1 MPPVSDLPVARHVLL
16 VDDEPSLLFTLS
28 DRLETEGYRVHAERD
43 GDAGLAR
50 ALSDTFDVIILDG
63 MLPGRDGLD
72 VCQTLRE
79 RGVHTPILMLSARA
93 QLVDRVVG
101 LKLGADDY
109 LAKPFEISELLA
121 RLQALLRRVPQAD
134 AQVFQFADVVV
145 DYRRAEVT
153 RGGTRVELTAREY
166 TLLTYFVKHHGA
178 TISRDELLNEV
189 WGYNAMPSTR
199 TVDVHV
205 AILRQ
210 KLERH
215 PRKPRH
221 IVTIFGLG
229 YKFVV

>member
-1 MPPVSDLPVARHVLL
+1 MLI
-16 VDDEPSLLFTLS
+16 VDDEPSLLFALT
-28 DRLETEGYRVHAERD
+28 DRLEAEGYRVDAERD

-50 ALSDTFDVIILDG
+50 ASAEPFDVIILDG

-79 RGVHTPILMLSARA
+79 RGVRTPILMLSARG

-101 LKLGADDY
+101 LKIGADDY

-134 AQVFQFADVVV
+134 LQIFHFGDVVV
-145 DYRRAEVT
+145 DFRKAEVT
-153 RGGTRVELTAREY
+153 RSGARVELTAREF
-166 TLLTYFVKHHGA
+166 TLLAYFVKHQGA

-189 WGYNAMPSTR
+189 WGYNAMPSTG
-199 TVDVHV
+199 TVDVHI

-210 KLERH
+210 KLETH

-229 YKFVV
+229 YKFVA

>member
-1 MPPVSDLPVARHVLL
+1 MTQPRHVLI

-28 DRLETEGYRVHAERD
+28 DRLETEGYRVDAERT

-50 ALSDTFDVIILDG
+50 ASSETFDVIILDG

-79 RGVHTPILMLSARA
+79 RGVRTPILMLSARA
-93 QLVDRVVG
+93 QLIDRVVG

-109 LAKPFEISELLA
+109 LAKPFVISELLA
-121 RLQALLRRVPQAD
+121 RLQALLRRVPQTD
-134 AQVFQFADVVV
+134 VQIVQFGDVVI
-145 DYRRAEVT
+145 DYRQAEVT
-153 RGGTRVELTAREY
+153 RGGVKVELTAREY
-166 TLLTYFVKHHGA
+166 TLLTYFVKHRGA
-178 TISRDELLNEV
+178 TISRDELLNNV

-199 TVDVHV
+199 TVDVHI

-210 KLERH
+210 KLETH

-221 IVTIFGLG
+221 IVTVFGLG

>member
-1 MPPVSDLPVARHVLL
+1 MLPGPDLALPRHVLI

-28 DRLETEGYRVHAERD
+28 DRLETEGYRVDSERD

-50 ALSDTFDVIILDG
+50 ASSETFDVIILDG

-79 RGVHTPILMLSARA
+79 RGVRTPILMLSARA
-93 QLVDRVVG
+93 QLVDRVIG

-121 RLQALLRRVPQAD
+121 RLQALLRRVPQTD
-134 AQVFQFADVVV
+134 LQIFQFGDVVV
-145 DYRRAEVT
+145 DYRRADVT
-153 RGGTRVELTAREY
+153 RGGTKVELTAREY

-210 KLERH
+210 KLETH

>member
-1 MPPVSDLPVARHVLL
+1 MLI
-16 VDDEPSLLFTLS
+16 VDDEPSLLFALT
-28 DRLETEGYRVHAERD
+28 DRLEAEGYRVDSERD
-43 GDAGLAR
+43 GGAALAR
-50 ALSDTFDVIILDG
+50 ASSEAFDVIILDG

-79 RGVHTPILMLSARA
+79 RGVRTPILMLSARA

-101 LKLGADDY
+101 LKIGADDY

-121 RLQALLRRVPQAD
+121 RLQALLRRSPQAELEI
-134 AQVFQFADVVV
+134 VQFGDVVV
-145 DYRRAEVT
+145 DYRKAEVT
-153 RGGTRVELTAREY
+153 RNGAAVELTAREY
-166 TLLTYFVKHHGA
+166 RLLTYFVKHQGA
-178 TISRDELLNEV
+178 TLSRDELLNEV
-189 WGYNAMPSTR
+189 WGYHAMPSTR
-199 TVDVHV
+199 TVDVHI

-229 YKFVV
+229 YKFVA

>member
-1 MPPVSDLPVARHVLL
+1 MPLTSVTPEPRHVLI
-16 VDDEPSLLFTLS
+16 VDDEPSLLFALA
-28 DRLETEGYRVHAERD
+28 DRLATEGYRVDSERD

-50 ALSDTFDVIILDG
+50 ASSETFDVIILDG

-79 RGVHTPILMLSARA
+79 RGVRTPILMLSARG
-93 QLVDRVVG
+93 QLLDRVVG

-134 AQVFQFADVVV
+134 LQIFQFGDVVV

-153 RGGTRVELTAREY
+153 RGGTRVDLTAREY
-166 TLLTYFVKHHGA
+166 TLLTYFVKHQGA
-178 TISRDELLNEV
+178 TLSRDELLNNV

-210 KLERH
+210 KLEKH

-221 IVTIFGLG
+221 IVTVFGLG
-229 YKFVV
+229 YKFAL